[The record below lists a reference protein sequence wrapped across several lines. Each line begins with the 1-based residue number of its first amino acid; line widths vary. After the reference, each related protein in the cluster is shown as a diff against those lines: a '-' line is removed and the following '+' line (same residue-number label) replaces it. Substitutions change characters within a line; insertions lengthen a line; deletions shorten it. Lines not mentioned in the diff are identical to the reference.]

1 MKPAWSLVGY
11 TCTIVLCWL
20 KYKQELC
27 ERRLRPVYAYAQV
40 GQSHAI
46 SAIYSYK
53 FAKDVPLVAF
63 IQLQLKF
70 PDKKANKKT
79 YVYRRSQSTS
89 PTYRS

>member
-1 MKPAWSLVGY
+1 MGY

-27 ERRLRPVYAYAQV
+27 ERRLRPVYAYARV

-70 PDKKANKKT
+70 PDKKANKKN
-79 YVYRRSQSTS
+79 VRL
-89 PTYRS
+89 PTKSKHVTDISKLN

>member
-20 KYKQELC
+20 KYKEELC

-40 GQSHAI
+40 GQSR
-46 SAIYSYK
+46 AIYSYK

-63 IQLQLKF
+63 
-70 PDKKANKKT
+70 
-79 YVYRRSQSTS
+79 YSTAIKI
-89 PTYRS
+89 PR